1 MEVRKNM
8 SMPAIYEKKIE
19 DKGVAKKVYDM
30 LALRFKEPVLH
41 CLSLLRE
48 GSSHEELE
56 GVVFKERAKDQSYKS
71 GLWRIYSAGVV
82 YKNGREVG
90 VFASKYVYDE
100 ESSDS
105 ERSVF
110 IVLKEPVIMLKHRG
124 GAWRERRI
132 RGGFVQYES
141 VPFEE
146 TVKVSAPID
155 PQLVE
160 EVLEMLK
167 P

>member
-1 MEVRKNM
+1 M
-8 SMPAIYEKKIE
+8 SMPVIEKKIE
-19 DKGVAKKVYDM
+19 DRGIAKKIYDM
-30 LALRFKEPVLH
+30 LSLRIERPALH

-48 GSSHEELE
+48 GSCHEELE
-56 GVVFKERAKDQSYKS
+56 EVVLKEKAKDQSYKN

-82 YKNGREVG
+82 YKDGREVG
-90 VFASKYVYDE
+90 VFASEYVYDE

-110 IVLKEPVIMLKHRG
+110 IVLKEPVVMLKHRG

-132 RGGFVQYES
+132 RGGLVQYES

-146 TVKVSAPID
+146 IAKVSVPVD

-160 EVLEMLK
+160 EILKMLK